1 MNFLKSLWFSWC
13 WALEQSRR
21 AAMEQEMFGRINP
34 ETITDIDKF
43 LRSRGMP

>member
-1 MNFLKSLWFSWC
+1 MNFLKSLWASWC

>member
-1 MNFLKSLWFSWC
+1 MNLLKSLWFSWC

-21 AAMEQEMFGRINP
+21 ASMEAEMFGRINP